1 VVLDSVGDA
10 APVAAGRLLYD
21 PLLAGLQRIP
31 AELYEAAKM
40 DGAKSGW
47 QTFWNITLPQLRATA
62 VAVLIL
68 LLIAAY
74 QAFDEFYNLL
84 GNVNYARPPLDT
96 SITSHSA
103 RHRIMGTVAPAH

>member
-1 VVLDSVGDA
+1 
-10 APVAAGRLLYD
+10 
-21 PLLAGLQRIP
+21 
-31 AELYEAAKM
+31 M

-84 GNVNYARPPLDT
+84 GMSTTPDHHWNTSTSSRSFGAGLRARQRRRTDRCPD
-96 SITSHSA
+96 
-103 RHRIMGTVAPAH
+103 HRRGDDRAGQDLRLWKGG